1 MIIERLFSWCQ
12 TDTMPPKWPKITV
25 FGQFDPFLSHFEPL
39 WRDFEPLWR
48 GFEAIREAFGGRAE
62 VGVNDYE
69 FSLMNDFLFEWI
81 QMKKMQTIICWTIK
95 YNKKIEWI
103 FSRLN
108 KSLKMRN
115 IDERSSSIDTSF
127 TPITVLSLIS
137 QCCP

>member
-1 MIIERLFSWCQ
+1 MIIERLFSWCP
-12 TDTMPPKWPKITV
+12 TYTMPPKWPKITV

-81 QMKKMQTIICWTIK
+81 QMKKMQTIICWMIK
-95 YNKKIEWI
+95 YDKKNLMN
-103 FSRLN
+103 F
-108 KSLKMRN
+108 
-115 IDERSSSIDTSF
+115 
-127 TPITVLSLIS
+127 
-137 QCCP
+137 